1 VGETASYAWENV
13 GVAVNIDTTTALR
26 GVHDLQ
32 RLVEAVIDADEHDE
46 LDWIEW
52 KGALD
57 LSTKEGCFHVAR
69 AVLGMANRLPDRA
82 GLTCEG
88 LGYVIVGTEP
98 RSLHGVVSVDPA
110 TMDQHMDAYLGG
122 AEGPRYTPTY
132 VPVQSKTTLVVVVE
146 APRPGD
152 QIFSLRRE
160 FSKARSGTVFV
171 RKLGRTVPADAQDL
185 DALQARLLARP
196 VPAGVLEVGLAGD
209 VPISWID
216 APSVPDA
223 IGRWVAEERAKLVAA
238 AQEIERRRRQPP
250 SSRGA
255 GTAGQ
260 AGIGI
265 QGIAEMV
272 ARQQSE
278 LSRATRA
285 MESAGFLGEQD
296 KRTIEEYIAEVDKWA
311 EHRTHAALAAVQG
324 SYVSAGH
331 GVVAL
336 TVHNPTGR
344 FLPDIEVE
352 AHFEVDNVVG
362 LDEKP
367 PLEELPSPPRPY
379 GQRRPFSLLSP
390 GLDWRPNFTVPI
402 KGVGRRTWVEDG
414 SVRLVF
420 HVGDLRQHATDTS
433 DDVYLILHGRPA
445 GGMVRGTWKAT
456 IRDQEG
462 VLSGT
467 LDIPVADD
475 PVDILETLRDDAS
488 EDSSP

>member
-1 VGETASYAWENV
+1 
-13 GVAVNIDTTTALR
+13 VAVNIDTTIALR
-26 GVHDLQ
+26 GVRNLQ

-46 LDWIEW
+46 LDWVEW

-88 LGYVIVGTEP
+88 LGYIIVGAEP
-98 RSLHGVVSVDPA
+98 RGLHGVASVDPA
-110 TMDQHMDAYLGG
+110 TVDQHMDTYLGG

-132 VPVQSKTTLVVVVE
+132 VPLQSKTTLVVVVE

-160 FSKARSGTVFV
+160 FSNARSGTVFV
-171 RKLGRTVPADAQDL
+171 RKPGRTVPADARDL
-185 DALQARLLARP
+185 DALQARLLTRP
-196 VPAGVLEVGLAGD
+196 VPAGGLEVGLAGD

-216 APSVPDA
+216 TPTVPDA
-223 IGRWVAEERAKLVAA
+223 IGRWVAEEKARLIAA
-238 AQEIERRRRQPP
+238 AQEIERRRREPP
-250 SSRGA
+250 SSHGA
-255 GTAGQ
+255 GTVGQ

-265 QGIAEMV
+265 QGIAKM
-272 ARQQSE
+272 AAKQQSA
-278 LSRATRA
+278 LNRVTRD
-285 MESAGFLGEQD
+285 MEKAGLLGEPD

-311 EHRTHAALAAVQG
+311 EHHPRAALAAVQG
-324 SYVSAGH
+324 RYVSAGH

-344 FLPDIEVE
+344 FLPDVEVE
-352 AHFEVDNVVG
+352 AYFEADNVVG
-362 LDEKP
+362 LDKKP

-379 GQRRPFSLLSP
+379 GQRRAGSLHFQDR
-390 GLDWRPNFTVPI
+390 DWLPNLNIPVERMR
-402 KGVGRRTWVEDG
+402 RRTWVEDG

-420 HVGDLRQHATDTS
+420 RVGDLRQHATDTS
-433 DDVYLILHGRPA
+433 DDVYLIMHGRPA
-445 GGMVRGTWKAT
+445 SGIMHGTWKAT

-475 PVDILETLRDDAS
+475 PVNIPEILRNEAR
-488 EDSSP
+488 EDSSPEGSGAAL

>member
-1 VGETASYAWENV
+1 M
-13 GVAVNIDTTTALR
+13 AVNIDTTIALR

-46 LDWIEW
+46 LDWVEW

-88 LGYVIVGTEP
+88 LGYVIVGAEP
-98 RSLHGVVSVDPA
+98 RSLNGVASVDPA
-110 TMDQHMDAYLGG
+110 TVDQHMDAYLGG

-146 APRPGD
+146 APRSGD
-152 QIFSLRRE
+152 QIFNLRRE
-160 FSKARSGTVFV
+160 FTKARSGTVFV
-171 RKLGRTVPADAQDL
+171 RKPGRTVPADAQDL

-196 VPAGVLEVGLAGD
+196 FPAGVLEVSLAGD

-216 APSVPDA
+216 APTVPDA
-223 IGRWVAEERAKLVAA
+223 IRRWVAQEKAKLVAA
-238 AQEIERRRRQPP
+238 AQEIERRRSQPP

-255 GTAGQ
+255 GTVGQ
-260 AGIGI
+260 AGVGI
-265 QGIAEMV
+265 QGIAEMM
-272 ARQQSE
+272 ARQQAA
-278 LSRATRA
+278 LSHTTRA

-311 EHRTHAALAAVQG
+311 EHRTRAALAAVRG
-324 SYVSAGH
+324 SFVGAGH
-331 GVVAL
+331 GIVAL

-344 FLPDIEVE
+344 FLPDVEIE
-352 AHFEVDNVVG
+352 AHFEGDNVVG

-367 PLEELPSPPRPY
+367 PRQELPSPPRPY
-379 GQRRPFSLLSP
+379 GKRRPLLLLGQ
-390 GLDWRPNFTVPI
+390 GLDWRPDFTIPI

-414 SVRLVF
+414 SVRLKF
-420 HVGDLRQHATDTS
+420 GVGDLRQHATDTS
-433 DDVYLILHGRPA
+433 DDVYLILDGRPA
-445 GGMVRGTWKAT
+445 DGMVRGTWKAT

-475 PVDILETLRDDAS
+475 PVDVLEILRDEAS
-488 EDSSP
+488 EDSSS